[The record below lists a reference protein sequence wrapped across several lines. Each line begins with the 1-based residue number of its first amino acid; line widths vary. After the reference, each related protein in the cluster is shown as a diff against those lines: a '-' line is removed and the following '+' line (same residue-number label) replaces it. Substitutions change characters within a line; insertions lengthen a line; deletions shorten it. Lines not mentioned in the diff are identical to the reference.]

1 MTVKVLK
8 TRSKTLIPNY
18 ALKFAK
24 KRKKCV
30 NYKTSYALQF
40 QRYSKPK
47 NCYVKFRPFKNL
59 YLLQVFVIDDFKYG
73 N

>member
-8 TRSKTLIPNY
+8 TRQKTLIPNY
-18 ALKFAK
+18 APKFAK

-30 NYKTSYALQF
+30 NYKTSYATQF
-40 QRYSKPK
+40 QSYSKPK
-47 NCYVKFRPFKNL
+47 NYFVMVKPFKNL